1 MRRTVLIAAFLLAIA
16 GCGAAPFRETELVGM
31 EATDPAGVL
40 DRFQASLP
48 GRFRTMSSL
57 VFEFARNKVS
67 ALGITE
73 VDRGKGTF
81 TAMAMNPL
89 GVKLFE
95 ISGDRE
101 QIVSRYV
108 IEPMAQRGNAADAIG
123 EDIRRIYFGLVPS
136 PDASVHQERRRLVFR
151 ERSGPGTI
159 EYVFGGADGFIIE
172 KRYTEDDRTVWRV
185 RYYEY
190 RRANGKA
197 HPQGIV
203 LDNARHGYRLIV
215 KVKEITT

>member
-1 MRRTVLIAAFLLAIA
+1 MKRIVLALLPLLLA
-16 GCGAAPFRETELVGM
+16 GCAAPVPFRETELVSM
-31 EATDPAGVL
+31 EAMDPAGVL

-57 VFEFARNKVS
+57 VFEFSWNRVS

-73 VDRGKGTF
+73 VDREKGAF
-81 TAMAMNPL
+81 TALAMNPL

-101 QIVSRYV
+101 QIVSRYIIGV
-108 IEPMAQRGNAADAIG
+108 MTQGGNAADAIG

-136 PDASVHQERRRLVFR
+136 PNASVHRGRRRLVFR

-159 EYVFGGADGFIIE
+159 EYVFAGADGFIIE
-172 KRYTEDDRTVWRV
+172 KRYTEEDRTVWRV

-197 HPQGIV
+197 WPQGVV
-203 LDNARHGYRLIV
+203 LDNARRGYRLIV